1 MPKSKRAKSTKEGTA
16 NKAARAQ
23 RNLIRSNQLLS
34 FMRLPKNTDE
44 KLELLQTMDQ
54 ALENAYQVV
63 HLLPSG
69 TPEEDEC
76 LAGIR
81 TLEDRRF
88 DLLSQIHGNQI
99 EAYRWVSS

>member
-1 MPKSKRAKSTKEGTA
+1 MRKKAKSTKTDPA
-16 NKAARAQ
+16 SKAVKIQ
-23 RNLIRSNQLLS
+23 RNLIRANQLLS
-34 FMRLPKNTDE
+34 FMRLPKGTDE
-44 KLELLQTMDQ
+44 KLELLKTMDQ

-63 HLLPSG
+63 HLLPGG